1 MNRDH
6 ISLWNFSGE
15 DEVDDA
21 DDDEEEDDGE
31 DDEGTHH
38 RLLIQVPFVR
48 DNIEGIWLRDTTSII
63 HHLEAKYP
71 DKVEIAMIIRQKH
84 FLSKVYHLNSFCQAL
99 STLTGDPV
107 ADFFS
112 LLLEDW
118 ADEYLWRPAM
128 YYR

>member
-1 MNRDH
+1 M
-6 ISLWNFSGE
+6 
-15 DEVDDA
+15 DDA
-21 DDDEEEDDGE
+21 DDDDDEEEENEEEENEEED
-31 DDEGTHH
+31 EGLGIVGQIEAIAT
-38 RLLIQVPFVR
+38 LLQVPFVR

-63 HHLEAKYP
+63 HHLETKYP
-71 DKVEIAMIIRQKH
+71 DKVEKTIFIRRKLLL
-84 FLSKVYHLNSFCQAL
+84 FKDSHLNSFLQAG